1 MRLSQTLSRT
11 SAALCIAV
19 TLNAQATKINGFVDV
34 SAAASR
40 GNNQPSAFAIG
51 QYDLFVTSKLGERMH
66 FPGETVFEYRDAGY
80 GVDVERVI
88 VSFDVSRAPQI
99 GIGKHHIPIG
109 YWNTAY
115 HHGALLQPT
124 AERPTMF
131 RLRMTAAFFPC
142 TPSGFSLPAEAS
154 VRHISD
160 TIC

>member
-1 MRLSQTLSRT
+1 MRLSQTLSHT
-11 SAALCIAV
+11 SAALRIAV
-19 TLNAQATKINGFVDV
+19 TLNAQAMKINGFVDV